1 MVKHLI
7 QSEKGKRKKEK
18 QKKKEEKQNRYGMDE
33 SFDGTFFF
41 F

>member
-1 MVKHLI
+1 V
-7 QSEKGKRKKEK
+7 KKEK
-18 QKKKEEKQNRYGMDE
+18 GRKKSKKKKEEKQNRYGMDE